1 MSLCPLSSFPSIRAY
16 LKNER
21 YLTDAMLSDAD
32 IQVYVDG
39 KGQEWIAFPL
49 DNDGVKLRAAPTNTA
64 PNKGRYLKQ
73 EEKPQLYYGSTLN
86 DEMKEVIICEGEID
100 CLVLNQIGFNAVSS
114 TSGAGTFYESWV
126 KKLPK
131 GCDCVLCFDND
142 EAGNQGREKVRDL
155 LREHRKDIRLLDIR
169 FPANKPKGFDVSDF
183 YIDLK
188 KQGAEDD
195 YIAALLREEM
205 KPWRLPMSGG
215 EGYERPVAEVAR
227 PVTDINFDT
236 WMGALQKEFPGLASA
251 SECCAAVIGQLLI
264 QDTTNCFGL
273 ILVDVPSSG
282 KTICLNFFAGC
293 EEIIYT
299 SDDFSPAALVS
310 HAAQKKSDDLQGIDM
325 LPKIRFKTLLVREMA
340 AVFGDKDDDLRKKM
354 HLLTRVMDG
363 EGLET
368 ESGVHGKRGYQG
380 DYLFMMLGASTPI
393 ALRVWKVMGGAGHRL
408 FFMSLN
414 SRRPDVD
421 ELHGMLMDGNYKK
434 REVAVRQMTH
444 DFLRTLWRTH
454 PKGIRWDTTKDD
466 RAATTWIARL
476 AHFVAHYR
484 GEILVYSAWS
494 DGEGGGKELQHTR
507 PQIEQPMRVMTLLY
521 GLARGRAA
529 LEGRNHITIK
539 DLAPVIR
546 IALDT
551 APDPRPLVLKE
562 LMTPETKERFVDNG
576 DKRKNLDAKTVAE
589 SMKCAVNTAKK
600 EMEKLIVLGIA
611 KNVKGFEAVT
621 NPTLSEDFDDAVS
634 SVGLGGAGVKKEIC
648 LADEYKWLVSDEFR
662 TMCKEIGVDLP
673 GFTQNEAMQKPS
685 QVAQREAS
693 L

>member
-1 MSLCPLSSFPSIRAY
+1 MCLLPLDNFPAIKSY
-16 LKNER
+16 LKEQR
-21 YLTDAMLSDAD
+21 HLTDAILEDANV
-32 IQVYVDG
+32 QVYVDA
-39 KGQEWIAFPL
+39 KEQKWIAFPL
-49 DNDGVKLRAAPTNTA
+49 ENEGVKLRAAPDNPS
-64 PNKGRYLKQ
+64 PNKGRYLKK
-73 EEKPQLYYGSTLN
+73 EEKPQLYYGDALR
-86 DEMKEVIICEGEID
+86 DDMKEVVICEGEID
-100 CLVLNQIGFNAVSS
+100 CLVLNQLGFNAISS
-114 TSGAGTFYESWV
+114 TSGAGTFSEAWV
-126 KKLPK
+126 KRLPQ

-142 EAGNQGREKVRDL
+142 EAGAQGREKTRKL
-155 LREHRKDIRLLDIR
+155 IREHRKDIRILDIT
-169 FPANKPKGFDVSDF
+169 FAKEKPKGYDVSDA
-183 YIDLK
+183 YDERLK
-188 KQGAEDD
+188 AGDTDEQFV
-195 YIAALLREEM
+195 ALLRHGM
-205 KPWRLPMSGG
+205 KVWREPVAGG
-215 EGYERPVAEVAR
+215 EGYVRPIAMVAR
-227 PVTDINFDT
+227 PAEDVTFET
-236 WMGALQKEFPGLASA
+236 WMNKLKDEFPGLAAS
-251 SECCAAVIGQLLI
+251 SECCAAVIGQLLV

-310 HAAQKKSDDLQGIDM
+310 HAAQKKSNDLESIDM

-380 DYLFMMLGASTPI
+380 DYLFMLLGASTPI

-408 FFMSLN
+408 FFLSLN
-414 SRRPDVD
+414 SKRPGVD
-421 ELHGMLMDGNYKK
+421 ELHGMLLDGNYKK

-444 DFLRTLWRTH
+444 DFLRTLWKQF
-454 PKGIRWDTTKDD
+454 PSGIRWDTSKDD
-466 RAATTWIARL
+466 PAATMWIAKL

-529 LEGRNHITIK
+529 LEGRNSITLR

-551 APDPRPLVLKE
+551 APDPRPLVLRE
-562 LMTPETKERFVDNG
+562 LMTPSAKDKWVDNG

-600 EMEKLIVLGIA
+600 EMEKMIVLGVA
-611 KNVKGFEAVT
+611 KNVKGFETVADPMLDIDAGDLDEAV
-621 NPTLSEDFDDAVS
+621 NAVAA
-634 SVGLGGAGVKKEIC
+634 GGAGHKKEMC
-648 LADEYKWLVSDEFR
+648 LADEYAWLVSDEFR
-662 TMCKEIGVDLP
+662 NMCKEIGVELP
-673 GFTQNEAMQKPS
+673 GATA
-685 QVAQREAS
+685 
-693 L
+693 